1 MTHGSLLHS
10 VLALLTA
17 LTLVACTPSQMRE
30 EGRYYMS
37 DAGLLDSYQIQRSG
51 NWRLQA
57 DSRLYIAQSHF
68 VPVGHGHARPNIL
81 AEEAF
86 AAAVQVFPMVR
97 RAEQPLGLEQALT
110 ASRQEGMDY
119 LLYTRFASAQASGKS
134 DKSKPDTEG
143 RVGRDHVVLQMLL
156 MEAGTERLVDFVTIE
171 NRTGFLNFGKSRPED
186 LLREPMQ
193 AYTRQL
199 LGSR

>member
-1 MTHGSLLHS
+1 MINKTLLQG
-10 VLALLTA
+10 VLALLSA
-17 LTLVACTPSQMRE
+17 LLLIACTPSQMRD
-30 EGRYYMS
+30 EGRFYMS

-68 VPVGHGHARPNIL
+68 DPVGHGHARPNIL

-86 AAAVQVFPMVR
+86 GAAVQVFPIVR

-110 ASRQEGMDY
+110 RARQEGMDY
-119 LLYTRFASAQASGKS
+119 LLYTRFASAQASGGS
-134 DKSKPDTEG
+134 DQSEPDRQG

-156 MEAGTERLVDFVTIE
+156 MEASTERLADFVTIE

-199 LGSR
+199 LGNR